1 MSLLVASTPVI
12 EMDATYIAAWAGA
25 AMSCLSLVSVFYFAG
40 IKMATLTV
48 KVDTMWTFMMKRAV
62 SEAVGND
69 LMKHNS
75 PLEITAKGYNYIKP
89 MANEMW
95 QYYQKHAIS
104 ASKLND
110 ADLALAIE
118 RDFGERLLKE
128 ICIPNNL
135 LFGECIILAIEAVR
149 KDGEIETKLREDKFI
164 NRVSDAVVERIGEA
178 ADAAALTVP
187 GSETEAR
194 K

>member
-1 MSLLVASTPVI
+1 MATLPPP
-12 EMDATYIAAWAGA
+12 MNDATEIAAWAGA
-25 AMSCLSLVSVFYFAG
+25 TMSCLSLASVVYFAG

-62 SEAVGND
+62 SEAVSAD

-75 PLEITAKGYNYIKP
+75 PLEITAKGYSYIQP
-89 MANEMW
+89 MANELW
-95 QYYQKHAIS
+95 QYYQKYTVS

-135 LFGECIILAIEAVR
+135 LFGECIILAIEAAR
-149 KDGEIETKLREDKFI
+149 KDGEIEKKLQEEKLI
-164 NRVSDAVVERIGEA
+164 NKVSDAVIDRIGEA
-178 ADAAALTVP
+178 ADKAALAVP
-187 GSETEAR
+187 GLETDAR